1 MAKTKTSMDPRLLET
16 ESIPKLLWT
25 YALPAVIT
33 TLTTSIYNLIDRIF
47 IGHGAGAMA
56 ISGLALSLPIMTFLQ
71 AFGTLVGVGASTR
84 ISIVLGMKDRDW
96 AERILGNALFLT
108 IIIWAFLTVGCLVFL
123 EPLLK
128 IFGGSENTIPYAADY
143 LRIIIP
149 GNIFANLSYSFC
161 NIIRASGSPL
171 RSMTIMISGM
181 VVNAV
186 LAPIFIFWFD
196 WGIQGAAIATV
207 IAMFVT
213 AVQTMHFFLRKD
225 AFIRFTRPNLK
236 PAKKIIKNILSIGMS
251 PFLMNIAASAV
262 AIILNGRLATKGGDL
277 AIGAY
282 SIVNSYTI
290 LFVMFVIGLCQ
301 GMQPI
306 VGYNYGARKMDR
318 AKKTFFLSIKV
329 GTLITSLGF
338 VLVELFPRTAASVFT
353 TDEQLIALTQEGLR
367 FVFLLF
373 PFVGF
378 QIVTSNF
385 FQSLGMVHLSIFLSL
400 TRQVIFLI
408 PALFICSALFDLKGV
423 WMATPVA
430 DFLAI
435 VVTFVILQRQMKKT
449 SIKVSRRYPH
459 PAVSRSRDCR
469 VALPAEACT
478 EWIPDLH
485 EMIFKARSC

>member
-1 MAKTKTSMDPRLLET
+1 MAKTSMDPRLLET
-16 ESIPKLLWT
+16 ESIPKLLWQ

-33 TLTTSIYNLIDRIF
+33 TLSTSVYNLIDRIF

-84 ISIVLGMKDRDW
+84 ISIVLGMKDREW

-108 IIIWAFLTVGCLVFL
+108 VIMWALLTVLCLAFL

-161 NIIRASGSPL
+161 NIIRASGSPI

-181 VVNAV
+181 VLNAI

-196 WGIQGAAIATV
+196 WGILGAAIATV

-213 AVQTMHFFLRKD
+213 AVQTMHFFLKKD

-236 PAKKIIKNILSIGMS
+236 PAKKIVNNILSIGMS
-251 PFLMNIAASAV
+251 PFLINLAGSAV
-262 AIILNGRLATKGGDL
+262 AIILNGRLAAKGGDL
-277 AIGAY
+277 AVGAY
-282 SIVNSYTI
+282 GIVNSYGI

-306 VGYNYGARKMDR
+306 AGYNYGARKPER
-318 AKKTFFLSIKV
+318 VRKVFSLSIKV
-329 GTLITSLGF
+329 GTAITTLGF
-338 VLVELFPRTAASVFT
+338 LLMEIFPRTAANVFT
-353 TDEQLIALTQEGLR
+353 TDEQLIEITRVGLHY
-367 FVFLLF
+367 VFLLF

-378 QIVTSNF
+378 QIVTTNF
-385 FQSLGMVHLSIFLSL
+385 FQSIGKVQLSIFLSL
-400 TRQVIFLI
+400 TRQVLFLI
-408 PALFICSALFDLKGV
+408 PSLFIFSALFDLDGV

-430 DFLAI
+430 DFLSI
-435 VVTFVILQRQMKKT
+435 VVTFIILRMQLKKL
-449 SIKVSRRYPH
+449 K
-459 PAVSRSRDCR
+459 
-469 VALPAEACT
+469 
-478 EWIPDLH
+478 
-485 EMIFKARSC
+485 

>member
-1 MAKTKTSMDPRLLET
+1 MAKTSMDPRLLET
-16 ESIPKLLWT
+16 ESIPKLLWQ

-33 TLTTSIYNLIDRIF
+33 TLSTSVYNLIDRIF

-84 ISIVLGMKDRDW
+84 ISIVLGMKDREW

-108 IIIWAFLTVGCLVFL
+108 VIMWALLTVLCLAFL

-161 NIIRASGSPL
+161 NIIRASGSPI

-181 VVNAV
+181 VLNAI

-213 AVQTMHFFLRKD
+213 AVQTMHFFLKKD

-236 PAKKIIKNILSIGMS
+236 PARKIVNNILSIGMS
-251 PFLMNIAASAV
+251 PFLINLAGSAV
-262 AIILNGRLATKGGDL
+262 AIILNGRLAAKGGDL
-277 AIGAY
+277 AVGAY
-282 SIVNSYTI
+282 GIVNSYGI

-306 VGYNYGARKMDR
+306 AGYNYGAQQYHRVNHVMKLTVI
-318 AKKTFFLSIKV
+318 AATIVTTVGFLI
-329 GTLITSLGF
+329 GELIP
-338 VLVELFPRTAASVFT
+338 ELTVKAFT
-353 TDEQLIALTQEGLR
+353 TDPTLVSMSARGMRIVVM
-367 FVFLLF
+367 FF
-373 PFVGF
+373 PIIGF
-378 QIVTSNF
+378 QMVTSNF
-385 FQSLGMVHLSIFLSL
+385 FQSIGMARKAIILSL
-400 TRQVIFLI
+400 SRQVMILI
-408 PALFICSALFDLKGV
+408 PCLIILPLFWGADGV
-423 WMATPVA
+423 WFSMPISDAAASVIA
-430 DFLAI
+430 AI
-435 VVTFVILQRQMKKT
+435 MLYRQFKQFKQ
-449 SIKVSRRYPH
+449 H
-459 PAVSRSRDCR
+459 PA
-469 VALPAEACT
+469 PQ
-478 EWIPDLH
+478 I
-485 EMIFKARSC
+485 

>member
-1 MAKTKTSMDPRLLET
+1 MAKTSMDPRLLET
-16 ESIPKLLWT
+16 ESIPKLLWQ

-33 TLTTSIYNLIDRIF
+33 TLSTSVYNLIDRIF

-84 ISIVLGMKDRDW
+84 ISIVLGMKDREW

-108 IIIWAFLTVGCLVFL
+108 VIMWALLTVLCLAFL

-161 NIIRASGSPL
+161 NIIRASGSPI

-181 VVNAV
+181 VLNAI

-213 AVQTMHFFLRKD
+213 AVQTMHFFLKKD

-236 PAKKIIKNILSIGMS
+236 PAKKIVNNILSIGMS
-251 PFLMNIAASAV
+251 PFLINLAGSAV
-262 AIILNGRLATKGGDL
+262 AIILNGRLAAKGGDL
-277 AIGAY
+277 AVGAY
-282 SIVNSYTI
+282 GIVNSYGI

-306 VGYNYGARKMDR
+306 AGYNYGARKPER
-318 AKKTFFLSIKV
+318 VRKVFSLSIKV
-329 GTLITSLGF
+329 GTAITTLGF
-338 VLVELFPRTAASVFT
+338 LLMEIFPRTAANVFT
-353 TDEQLIALTQEGLR
+353 TDEQLIEITRVGALRLPAVPLCGIPNRDHQ
-367 FVFLLF
+367 LF
-373 PFVGF
+373 PVHRQGAAFHLPEFDAAGAVPD
-378 QIVTSNF
+378 
-385 FQSLGMVHLSIFLSL
+385 SLPFHLFGLVRPRRGLDGHTGCRLPVH
-400 TRQVIFLI
+400 R
-408 PALFICSALFDLKGV
+408 G
-423 WMATPVA
+423 
-430 DFLAI
+430 DFH
-435 VVTFVILQRQMKKT
+435 
-449 SIKVSRRYPH
+449 H
-459 PAVSRSRDCR
+459 PADAVEK
-469 VALPAEACT
+469 AEIGIGG
-478 EWIPDLH
+478 IPSQLR
-485 EMIFKARSC
+485 A